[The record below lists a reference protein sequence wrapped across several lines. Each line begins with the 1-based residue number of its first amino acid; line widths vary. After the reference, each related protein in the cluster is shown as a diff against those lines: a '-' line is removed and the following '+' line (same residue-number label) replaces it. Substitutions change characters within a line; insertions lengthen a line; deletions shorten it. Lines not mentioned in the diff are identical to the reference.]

1 MILHAEKIMNVYVLI
16 MLVLVFFMHRLLIYS
31 LSGDIFDIYF
41 LMHLAGVMGYITTM
55 IYFRYLN
62 IIKSIW

>member
-1 MILHAEKIMNVYVLI
+1 MNIYVLI

-31 LSGDIFDIYF
+31 ISGDIFDMYF
-41 LMHLAGVMGYITTM
+41 LMHLTGVMGYITTM
-55 IYFRYLN
+55 IYFKYLN

>member
-1 MILHAEKIMNVYVLI
+1 MNIYVLI

-31 LSGDIFDIYF
+31 ISGDIFDMYLVI
-41 LMHLAGVMGYITTM
+41 HLAGVMGYITTM

-62 IIKSIW
+62 IIKSIR

>member
-1 MILHAEKIMNVYVLI
+1 MNVYVLI

-31 LSGDIFDIYF
+31 LSGDIFDMYF

-55 IYFRYLN
+55 IYFRYL
-62 IIKSIW
+62 IL